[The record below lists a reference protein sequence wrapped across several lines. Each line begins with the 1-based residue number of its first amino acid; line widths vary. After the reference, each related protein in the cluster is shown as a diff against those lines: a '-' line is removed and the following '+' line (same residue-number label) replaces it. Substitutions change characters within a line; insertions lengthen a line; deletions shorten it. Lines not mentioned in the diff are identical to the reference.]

1 MPRAP
6 KPEKS
11 GKSRSPRGSP
21 KGSPKGSLKES
32 PKGSPK
38 ESLKGSPRAA
48 PAAPQAVPL
57 NTSLNPERLACRDA
71 ESYKNVIQELLEY
84 ELDHGGS
91 YFMESVLDG
100 RGLAVYLPAVPAALR
115 KRLYELAG
123 DQ

>member
-1 MPRAP
+1 MPRVP
-6 KPEKS
+6 KSEKT
-11 GKSRSPRGSP
+11 GKSKSPRGSP
-21 KGSPKGSLKES
+21 KGSP
-32 PKGSPK
+32 
-38 ESLKGSPRAA
+38 KGSPRAA

-91 YFMESVLDG
+91 SFMESVLDG

-123 DQ
+123 NQ

>member
-1 MPRAP
+1 M
-6 KPEKS
+6 
-11 GKSRSPRGSP
+11 
-21 KGSPKGSLKES
+21 
-32 PKGSPK
+32 
-38 ESLKGSPRAA
+38 
-48 PAAPQAVPL
+48 

-91 YFMESVLDG
+91 YFMESVTVLDG

-123 DQ
+123 NQ